1 MFDPYSRIELSGV
14 WYRVRLRIRNLY
26 LRYKYPV
33 RIIVVWPS
41 GEVEVG
47 PTSRNHNIFDSYY
60 QTVLSSDPNDH
71 YRPELEKNVG
81 RQGVDWNWGNV
92 SIHHD
97 VTSKDLIEI
106 MFKKK
111 YEKMAIYYQLKWG

>member
-14 WYRVRLRIRNLY
+14 WYRAKLHIRNLY

-33 RIIVVWPS
+33 RITVVWPN
-41 GEVEVG
+41 GEVIVG
-47 PTSRNHNIFDSYY
+47 PNSRNWDGVFGGTVY
-60 QTVLSSDPNDH
+60 QLVESSDPNDH

-81 RQGVDWNWGNV
+81 RQGVDWDWGNLF
-92 SIHHD
+92 ID
-97 VTSKDLIEI
+97 PDQIEI